1 MDIVKKVKDVFKKK
15 DGAPKTE
22 KDKRLEALM
31 KEKEQ
36 ATKEGEPWVAVLDT
50 KINEDN
56 IRNGFFELDWN
67 NEFIEKLLDAGYK
80 GETNEQ
86 IVDGW
91 FKTIARNILQEE
103 GMDPDRGAGYINV
116 KDLGKDKSEI
126 SQEIKMTDSD
136 EKQRGLD
143 ATMENEGARDLS
155 PMVQIS
161 IKEYDRLK
169 ERSRY
174 ITDKDLISMIDKL
187 EFFVKELR
195 KHIVRIDID

>member
-15 DGAPKTE
+15 DDAPKTE

-31 KEKEQ
+31 KEKEE
-36 ATKEGEPWVAVLDT
+36 ATKSGEAWVAVLDT

-103 GMDPDRGAGYINV
+103 GMDTDRGAGYINV

-126 SQEIKMTDSD
+126 S
-136 EKQRGLD
+136 
-143 ATMENEGARDLS
+143 
-155 PMVQIS
+155 
-161 IKEYDRLK
+161 
-169 ERSRY
+169 
-174 ITDKDLISMIDKL
+174 
-187 EFFVKELR
+187 
-195 KHIVRIDID
+195 

>member
-1 MDIVKKVKDVFKKK
+1 MDVIKKVKDVFKKK
-15 DGAPKTE
+15 DDAPKTE

-31 KEKEQ
+31 KEKEE
-36 ATKEGEPWVAVLDT
+36 ATKSGEAWVAVLDT

-103 GMDPDRGAGYINV
+103 GMDEDRGAGYINV

-126 SQEIKMTDSD
+126 S
-136 EKQRGLD
+136 
-143 ATMENEGARDLS
+143 
-155 PMVQIS
+155 
-161 IKEYDRLK
+161 
-169 ERSRY
+169 
-174 ITDKDLISMIDKL
+174 
-187 EFFVKELR
+187 
-195 KHIVRIDID
+195 